1 MDKERYL
8 NNVINFTRLISLYL
22 NKKEDPDLTI
32 SDEEVLF
39 YAKLAKRH
47 SLKAILF
54 KVLKDTKVNVN
65 KQYLAKLEEH
75 YLLSLRKALSFEKER
90 EELNKYL
97 NNNQIH
103 FLPLKGI
110 IMKDYYLDPY
120 SREFADNDILFEKS
134 KDKLVKEFFT
144 KRGYKVEM
152 FRKSN
157 HDIYQKEPFYNFE
170 MHRALFYEREDLKR
184 FVKYFDGYLEKSPIK
199 ENYEHVLTNED
210 FYIYFT
216 AHTHKHFSISGCGIR
231 TLIDYYL
238 FLKNNHLDFDY
249 INKELSRLDLLG
261 FSNMI
266 SSLSKKI
273 FDNQNLNEEEKETL
287 LFIAS
292 SGTYGILEHSVS
304 KGVKEKGRFR
314 YFMSRIFPP
323 MEYYKM
329 THPWAYKCRILIP
342 FAWIARLFR
351 IIFTKPKKAVKE
363 LKLISKTKKN
373 KE

>member
-22 NKKEDPDLTI
+22 NKKEDHNLTI
-32 SDEEVLF
+32 SDEEVVF

-47 SLKAILF
+47 SLKALLF
-54 KVLKDTKVNVN
+54 KVIHDTKVNVN

-90 EELNKYL
+90 EELYKYL

-184 FVKYFDGYLEKSPIK
+184 FVKYFDEYLEKSPIK

-273 FDNQNLNEEEKETL
+273 FENQNLNEEEKETL

-292 SGTYGILEHSVS
+292 SGTYGTLEHSVS

-323 MEYYKM
+323 MSFYRLAY
-329 THPWAYKCRILIP
+329 PWAYKSKVLIP
-342 FAWIARLFR
+342 IAWLMRAFR
-351 IIFTKPKKAVKE
+351 VIFTNPKKASRE